1 MDWGFFVWLFSFF
14 HWNSYILKSM
24 KTKTSGWQPLN
35 LYQSCSLL
43 RLSLAGSP
51 KQCTGWRVRL
61 AKAAQLQTV
70 LSSYSPSEVD
80 AFSSSCTRHWCWC
93 LSAPQHSDLSSA
105 LHIKMDCFGSS
116 FQFSGSHMP
125 LHYSGRRAKLPKAAR
140 AYVLTWG
147 SLVWNSG
154 ESGSF
159 FGQKAVN
166 TTCYLNLWLIKVD
179 ICNQANLLEIRA

>member
-1 MDWGFFVWLFSFF
+1 MDRGFFVWFFSFF
-14 HWNSYILKSM
+14 HWNSCISKSM

-51 KQCTGWRVRL
+51 KQCMGWRVRQ

-147 SLVWNSG
+147 KPSVKQWWVWVFFWPESCKYNVLLKSLTNKSG
-154 ESGSF
+154 HLQSS
-159 FGQKAVN
+159 
-166 TTCYLNLWLIKVD
+166 
-179 ICNQANLLEIRA
+179 

>member
-1 MDWGFFVWLFSFF
+1 MVLLF
-14 HWNSYILKSM
+14 
-24 KTKTSGWQPLN
+24 
-35 LYQSCSLL
+35 
-43 RLSLAGSP
+43 LSLKQLHFKKHENKNQWLTAPKLVPELLFAQIVLSRSP

-93 LSAPQHSDLSSA
+93 LSAPQHSDLYSA

-116 FQFSGSHMP
+116 FQFSVSHMP
-125 LHYSGRRAKLPKAAR
+125 LHYSGCRAKLPKAAR

-147 SLVWNSG
+147 SLV
-154 ESGSF
+154 
-159 FGQKAVN
+159 
-166 TTCYLNLWLIKVD
+166 
-179 ICNQANLLEIRA
+179 